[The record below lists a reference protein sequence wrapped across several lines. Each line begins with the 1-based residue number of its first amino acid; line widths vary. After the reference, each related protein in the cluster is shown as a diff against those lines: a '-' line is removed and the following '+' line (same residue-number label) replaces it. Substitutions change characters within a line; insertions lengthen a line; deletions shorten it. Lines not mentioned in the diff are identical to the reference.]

1 MEIYNIEVTRR
12 PLWPRAFGILT
23 YLELHSDHFSSNLNL
38 IGRYCEG
45 LPQQL
50 CFPHCGCHVASE
62 IEAECDQSFNGNSI
76 S

>member
-50 CFPHCGCHVASE
+50 CLPHCE
-62 IEAECDQSFNGNSI
+62 KDEAILIVRSSLF
-76 S
+76 